1 MYPLAIIIIYFL
13 FTSIEEKTTFLAVS
27 LLSNALKTVQMIL
40 SILYNFLQLPTHF
53 HTHDFS
59 QCHNRN

>member
-13 FTSIEEKTTFLAVS
+13 FTSVEEKTTFLAVS
-27 LLSNALKTVQMIL
+27 PLPNTLKAALMIL

-53 HTHDFS
+53 HIHDFI
-59 QCHNRN
+59 QCHKSS